1 MKICV
6 TGGIASGK
14 SLLSRYLNELGVETI
29 DADDV
34 VHSLIPADERRRLAK
49 AVFSDSKARKELEA
63 RIHPFVKERI
73 SGFLS
78 SPPSPAQGSDSLR
91 LAIIPLLFEVH
102 WEPEFDIICS
112 VVSSR
117 EHQLERMMTT
127 RGMSREEAEARIA
140 AQMPAEEKAAKSHY
154 VIRNDGTAAELKAQ
168 AETFVRWL
176 KQKV

>member
-1 MKICV
+1 MQPGV
-6 TGGIASGK
+6 FQRGGVVI
-14 SLLSRYLNELGVETI
+14 VDVV

-91 LAIIPLLFEVH
+91 LAIIPLLFE
-102 WEPEFDIICS
+102 
-112 VVSSR
+112 
-117 EHQLERMMTT
+117 
-127 RGMSREEAEARIA
+127 
-140 AQMPAEEKAAKSHY
+140 
-154 VIRNDGTAAELKAQ
+154 
-168 AETFVRWL
+168 
-176 KQKV
+176 